1 MSLSKFESMLKTNS
15 VYFFDSVEFEE
26 IIQYYLDNGKHSLAK
41 KAVKLGLEQHPT
53 SVVLKLL
60 KVELLIFEDK
70 LQKATKLIGELEAV
84 EPNNEDLLIQK
95 ATILSK
101 NSKHKEAIDTFR
113 KVLHVTEDK
122 VDIWSMI
129 GMEYLYIDD
138 FQNAR
143 LNFANCIEVDYEDYS
158 SLYNV
163 VYCFDMENNH
173 EEAIIFLNKYIDTN
187 PYCEVAW
194 HQLGRQYFVLNKFKQ
209 ALRAFDYAVLID
221 EGFIGGYLEKA
232 KTLEELERYE
242 EAIQNYLIT
251 LELDDP
257 TAFVYVRTGECY
269 QKLGDLETAVK
280 YFKKAVHEDPLLDK
294 GWLLL
299 TNLFQ
304 EDKQYQKAINYITKA
319 IQIDEENSFYW
330 RKFAEL
336 NLKLNF
342 YEEAVNAYKKCIEL
356 NDVSLENY
364 VALSDILL
372 FLGEFK
378 EALKI
383 IIKAKNT
390 YKEFAEIEYRLCGL
404 FMLTNKENYSFIH
417 LKNGLA
423 IDAGYREIIKELYPT
438 VFENDKVQFIIKS
451 FLKATQE

>member
-26 IIQYYLDNGKHSLAK
+26 IIQHYLDNGKHSLAK
-41 KAVKLGLEQHPT
+41 KAVKLGLEQHPS

-70 LQKATKLIGELEAV
+70 LQKATKLISELESV

-113 KVLHVTEDK
+113 KVLHFTEDK

-129 GMEYLYIDD
+129 GMEYLYLDD

-173 EEAIIFLNKYIDTN
+173 EEAITFLNKYIDTN

-194 HQLGRQYFVLNKFKQ
+194 HQLGRQYFVLNKFKL
-209 ALRAFDYAVLID
+209 ALRAFDFAVLID

-299 TNLFQ
+299 TNLYQ
-304 EDKQYQKAINYITKA
+304 DDKQYQKALNYISKA
-319 IQIDEENSFYW
+319 IQIDEDNPFYW
-330 RKFAEL
+330 RKYAEI

-342 YEEAVNAYKKCIEL
+342 YEEAVSAYRKCIEL
-356 NDVSLENY
+356 TDNSLENY
-364 VALSDILL
+364 IALSDILL

-383 IIKAKNT
+383 IIKAKNI

-404 FMLTNKENYSFIH
+404 FMLTNKEKYSLLH

-423 IDAGYREIIKELYPT
+423 IDADYREIIKELYPT
-438 VFENDKVQFIIKS
+438 VFENEKVQLIIKS

>member
-26 IIQYYLDNGKHSLAK
+26 IIHHYLDNGKHSLAN
-41 KAVKLGLEQHPT
+41 KAVKLGLEQHPS
-53 SVVLKLL
+53 SVILKLL
-60 KVELLIFEDK
+60 KVELLIFEEK
-70 LQKATKLIGELEAV
+70 LQKASTLITEIEAV
-84 EPNNEDLLIQK
+84 EPYNEELLIQK

-101 NSKHKEAIDTFR
+101 NNKHLEAIDALRRIIPNTD
-113 KVLHVTEDK
+113 EP

-129 GMEYLYIDD
+129 GMEFLYLDD
-138 FQNAR
+138 FENAR
-143 LNFANCIEVDYEDYS
+143 LNFANCIDVDFEDYS

-173 EEAIIFLNKYIDTN
+173 EEAVQFLNAYIDAN

-194 HQLGRQYFVLNKFKQ
+194 HQLGRQYFVLNRFKE
-209 ALRAFDYAVLID
+209 ALRAFDYAVVID
-221 EGFIGGYLEKA
+221 ESFIGGYLEKA

-269 QKLGDLETAVK
+269 QKLGNLETAIS
-280 YFKKAVHEDPLLDK
+280 YYKKAVNEDPLLDK

-299 TNLFQ
+299 TNLYQ
-304 EDKQYQKAINYITKA
+304 EDKQHQKALHYISKA
-319 IQIDEENSFYW
+319 LQIDENNSAYW
-330 RKFAEL
+330 RKYAEI

-342 YEEAVNAYKKCIEL
+342 FEEAVKAFHKCLDLEDTSIEI
-356 NDVSLENY
+356 Y
-364 VALSDILL
+364 VALADVLL
-372 FLGEFK
+372 FLGDFED
-378 EALKI
+378 ALKVVI
-383 IIKAKNT
+383 TAKNS
-390 YKEFAEIEYRLCGL
+390 YKQFAEVEYRLCGL
-404 FMLTNKENYSFIH
+404 FMLTHKEKYSLMH

-423 IDAGYREIIKELYPT
+423 IDVEYREIVKELYPT
-438 VFENDKVQFIIKS
+438 VFENEKVQKIIS
-451 FLKATQE
+451 NYLKATE